1 MRVFVTGASG
11 FVGSAVVPE
20 LIGAGHEV
28 VGLARSDR
36 SAEKLAEAGAEV
48 LRGDLEDLDGLRR
61 GASDSDGVVHLAFV
75 HDFTNMAESGKT
87 DLAAIE
93 AMGEALVDTGKPLV
107 ITSGTSSS
115 ASGAPATEDEAP
127 DPESLASYRVPSDL
141 ATVALAERGVRSSVV
156 RLPIVHD
163 RDDPGFVPTLIG
175 IAREKGVSA
184 YVGDGSN
191 RWAAVHRQD
200 AARVFR
206 LALESGKAGSRF
218 LAVAESVPFRDIAEA
233 IGKGTGVPVESIPA
247 EEAPEHFGWL
257 GMFVLDFDV
266 SVSSRLTRER
276 LGWSPERHG
285 LLADLAEGHYF
296 GN

>member
-36 SAEKLAEAGAEV
+36 SAEKLAAAGAEV
-48 LRGDLEDLDGLRR
+48 LRGDLEDLDSLHH
-61 GASDSDGVVHLAFV
+61 GASETDGVVHLAFV
-75 HDFTNMAESGKT
+75 HDFTNIEESGKT

-93 AMGEALVDTGKPLV
+93 AMGEALAGTGKPLV
-107 ITSGTSSS
+107 ITSGISSTP
-115 ASGAPATEDEAP
+115 SGAPATEDEAP
-127 DPESLASYRVPSDL
+127 DPNSLASYRVPSDL

-175 IAREKGVSA
+175 VAREKGVSA

-191 RWAAVHRQD
+191 RWAAVHRRD

-206 LALESGKAGSRF
+206 LALESGEAGSRF
-218 LAVAESVPFRDIAEA
+218 LSVAESVLFRDIAEA
-233 IGKGTGVPVESIPA
+233 IGKGAGVPVASISA
-247 EEAPEHFGWL
+247 EEAPEHYGWL
-257 GMFVLDFDV
+257 SYFVLNFDV
-266 SVSSRLTRER
+266 TVSSRLTRER
-276 LGWSPERHG
+276 LGWSSERHG

-296 GN
+296 E

>member
-36 SAEKLAEAGAEV
+36 SAEKLAAAGAEV
-48 LRGDLEDLDGLRR
+48 LRGDLGDLDGLRK
-61 GASDSDGVVHLAFV
+61 GASETDGVVHLAYV
-75 HDFTNMAESGKT
+75 HDFENLAESARI
-87 DLAAIE
+87 DQAAIE
-93 AMGEALVDTGKPLV
+93 AMGEALGGTGKPLV
-107 ITSGTSSS
+107 ITSGISSS

-127 DPESLASYRVPSDL
+127 TPNSATGHRAAADL
-141 ATVALAERGVRSSVV
+141 AAVALAERGVRSSVV

-175 IAREKGVSA
+175 VAREKGVSA

-191 RWAAVHRQD
+191 RWAAVHRRD

-206 LALESGKAGSRF
+206 LALEAGKAGSRF

-233 IGKGTGVPVESIPA
+233 IGKGANVPVESISA
-247 EEAPEHFGWL
+247 EEAPEHYGWI
-257 GMFVLDFDV
+257 GHFVVNFDV